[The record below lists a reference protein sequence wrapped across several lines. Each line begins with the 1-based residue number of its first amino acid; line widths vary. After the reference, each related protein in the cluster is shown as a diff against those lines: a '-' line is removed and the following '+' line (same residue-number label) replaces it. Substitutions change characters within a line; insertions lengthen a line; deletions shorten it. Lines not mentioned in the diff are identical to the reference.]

1 MADSGGGVPAGGA
14 TDRELELRLLAST
27 VDELEAALAHT
38 VAVQQAHR
46 QFLADAAH
54 QLRTPLAAV
63 QACAEA
69 LLRGA
74 GGNQDELSDSLMR
87 EASRLNRLEA
97 DLRTLSRLGVGTGL
111 PRAEI
116 DLVALCREEINRL
129 WSLVPQLDV
138 VLRAPA
144 LSWTAVA
151 NDGAVREIVA
161 NLLDNARR
169 HAHARIEV
177 TILPGQACVDVRVAD
192 DGPGV
197 PEGLQDRIFERF
209 VSLDGEG
216 GSGLGLPIGR
226 DLARVLG
233 GNLVYRDGAF
243 VLCLPV
249 SAQNI

>member
-1 MADSGGGVPAGGA
+1 MAERGGAPAGGA
-14 TDRELELRLLAST
+14 ADRELELRLLAAT

-38 VAVQQAHR
+38 VAVHRAHR

-74 GGNQDELSDSLMR
+74 AGQEELSDSLLQ
-87 EASRLNRLEA
+87 EASRLTRLEA
-97 DLRTLSRLGVGTGL
+97 DLRTLSRLGAGTVL
-111 PRAEI
+111 RPAEI

-129 WSLVPQLDV
+129 WSLAPQLDV

-144 LSWTAVA
+144 LSWNVVA
-151 NDGAVREIVA
+151 DDSAVREIVA

-169 HAHARIEV
+169 HAHARIDV
-177 TILPGQACVDVRVAD
+177 AIQPGRACVDVRVAD

-197 PEGLQDRIFERF
+197 PEGMQDRIFERF

-226 DLARVLG
+226 DLAHVLG
-233 GNLVYRDGAF
+233 GKLVHRDGAF

-249 SAQNI
+249 SVENI